1 MSNLLHVSNSPHVR
15 DKRTTSS
22 IMADVFLAL
31 LPASIYGIYNFGAK
45 AAVILVVSTIS
56 AIFFEWV
63 YQVLM
68 GQKVTV
74 TDCSAAVTGLLLG
87 MNLSH
92 TVPWW
97 MAVLGSAFAIIIVK
111 QLFGGL
117 GQNFMNPA
125 LGARCFLMI
134 SFAGQMTSFTYD
146 GVTGATPLSYVK
158 NGILSEVSVKDMFFG
173 GIAGTIG
180 ETSAL
185 WLLIGALYLVVR
197 KVITLRIP
205 VTYIVTVVLM
215 VTLFGG
221 QGLDMTY
228 IAAHVFGGGLILGAF
243 FMATDYVSSPITV
256 KGQYVYAVC
265 LGVLTAVF
273 RLFGGT
279 AEGVSYSIIICN
291 LLVPLI
297 EKVTMPTPFGMGGKQ
312 HE

>member
-45 AAVILVVSTIS
+45 AAVILIVSTLS
-56 AIFFEWV
+56 AILFEWL

-158 NGILSEVSVKDMFFG
+158 SGVLSEVSIKDMFFG

-185 WLLIGALYLVVR
+185 WLLVGALYLVIR
-197 KVITLRIP
+197 RVITLRIP

-221 QGLDMTY
+221 QGFDIKY

-265 LGVLTAVF
+265 LGVLTAIF

-297 EKVTMPTPFGMGGKQ
+297 EKITMPTPFGMGGKQ

>member
-158 NGILSEVSVKDMFFG
+158 NGVLSEVSVKDMFFG

-180 ETSAL
+180 ETSAF

-205 VTYIVTVVLM
+205 VTYIITVVLM

-221 QGLDMTY
+221 QGLDMKY
-228 IAAHVFGGGLILGAF
+228 IAVHVFGGGLILGAF

>member
-1 MSNLLHVSNSPHVR
+1 MSDLLNVSNSPHAR
-15 DKRTTSS
+15 DKRTTTS
-22 IMADVFLAL
+22 IMTDVFIAL
-31 LPASIYGIYNFGAK
+31 LPASIFGIYNFGMK
-45 AAVILVVSTIS
+45 AALILIISTLS
-56 AIFFEWV
+56 AVFFEAV
-63 YQVLM
+63 YQKLM
-68 GQKVTV
+68 GQKVTIR
-74 TDCSAAVTGLLLG
+74 DCSAAVTGLLLG

-97 MAVLGSAFAIIIVK
+97 MPVLGSAFAIIIVK

-146 GVTGATPLSYVK
+146 GVTGATPLAYVK
-158 NGILSEVSVKDMFFG
+158 NGDLTSVNVKDMFFG
-173 GIAGTIG
+173 NIAGTIG

-185 WLLIGALYLVVR
+185 WLLVGAAYLVVR
-197 KVITLRIP
+197 GVISLRIP
-205 VTYIVTVVLM
+205 VTYIATVVIM

-221 QGLDMTY
+221 HGLDMTY
-228 IAAHVFGGGLILGAF
+228 IAAHICGGGLILGAF
-243 FMATDYVSSPITV
+243 FMATDYVSSPITI
-256 KGQYVYAVC
+256 KGQYVYAVL
-265 LGVLTAVF
+265 LGILTAVF

-297 EKVTMPTPFGMGGKQ
+297 EKVTMPTPFGMGGKKY
-312 HE
+312 E

>member
-1 MSNLLHVSNSPHVR
+1 MGDMLKVSNSPHVR
-15 DKRTTSS
+15 DKRTTAG
-22 IMADVFLAL
+22 IMRDVFIAL
-31 LPASIYGIYNFGAK
+31 LPASIYGVFNFGAR
-45 AAVILVVSTIS
+45 AALILIVSTVS
-56 AIFFEWV
+56 AVVFEGI
-63 YQVLM
+63 YQKCM
-68 GQKVTV
+68 GQKLTIS
-74 TDCSAAVTGLLLG
+74 DCSAAVTGLLLG

-146 GVTGATPLSYVK
+146 GVTGATPLAYVK
-158 NGILSEVSVKDMFFG
+158 NGDLSMINVKNMFFG
-173 GIAGTIG
+173 NIAGTIG
-180 ETSAL
+180 ETSAC
-185 WLLIGALYLVVR
+185 WLLVGAIYLLVR
-197 KVITLRIP
+197 GVISLRIP
-205 VTYIVTVVLM
+205 ATYIITVAAL

-221 QGLDMTY
+221 NGFDITY

-256 KGQYVYAVC
+256 KGQYVYAVL
-265 LGVLTAVF
+265 LGILTAVF
-273 RLFGGT
+273 RLYGGT

-297 EKVTMPTPFGMGGKQ
+297 EKVTMPTPFGMGGKK

>member
-1 MSNLLHVSNSPHVR
+1 MEKLLNVSSSPHVR
-15 DKRTTSS
+15 DKSSTKS
-22 IMADVFLAL
+22 IMRDVCIAL
-31 LPASIYGIYNFGAK
+31 LPATLVGIGNFGVRALL
-45 AAVILVVSTIS
+45 VILTTCVSAVLAEYIWQKLMKQPVTTYDFS
-56 AIFFEWV
+56 A
-63 YQVLM
+63 LL
-68 GQKVTV
+68 
-74 TDCSAAVTGLLLG
+74 TGLLLG
-87 MNLSH
+87 LNLPA
-92 TVPWW
+92 TLPLW
-97 MAVLGSAFAIIIVK
+97 MCVIGGVFAIIIVK

-158 NGILSEVSVKDMFFG
+158 SGDLSMISVKDMFFG
-173 GIAGTIG
+173 HIAGTIG

-185 WLLIGALYLVVR
+185 WLLVGAAYLLVR

-205 VTYIVTVVLM
+205 ATYIITVVVM

-221 QGLDMTY
+221 HGFDITY

-256 KGQYVYAVC
+256 KGQYVYGVL
-265 LGVLTAVF
+265 LGILTAVF
-273 RLFGGT
+273 RLYGGT

-297 EKVTMPTPFGMGGKQ
+297 EKVTMPVAFGMGGKK

>member
-15 DKRTTSS
+15 DGHTTAS
-22 IMADVFLAL
+22 IMRDVFLAL
-31 LPASIYGIYNFGAK
+31 LPASLFGIYNFGAK
-45 AAVILVVSTIS
+45 AAVILIVSTLS

-68 GQKVTV
+68 GQKVTI

-146 GVTGATPLSYVK
+146 GVTGATPLALVK
-158 NGILSEVSVKDMFFG
+158 NGFLSVSIKDMFFG
-173 GIAGTIG
+173 NIAGTIG

-185 WLLIGALYLVVR
+185 WLLVGAFYLVLR

-205 VTYIVTVVLM
+205 LTYIATVAIM

-221 QGLDMTY
+221 QGLDIRY
-228 IAAHVFGGGLILGAF
+228 IAAHIFGGGLILGAF

-265 LGVLTAVF
+265 LGLLTAIF

-297 EKVTMPTPFGMGGKQ
+297 EKITMPTPFGMGGKQ

>member
-1 MSNLLHVSNSPHVR
+1 MSTLWNVSASPHAR
-15 DKRTTSS
+15 DKRTTAD
-22 IMADVFLAL
+22 IMRDVFLAL
-31 LPASIYGIYNFGAK
+31 LPASIYGVVNFGTK
-45 AAVILVVSTIS
+45 AAVILLVSTVS
-56 AIFFEWV
+56 AVFFEGV

-68 GQKVTV
+68 GQKVTIS
-74 TDCSAAVTGLLLG
+74 DCSAAVTGLLLG

-97 MAVLGSAFAIIIVK
+97 MAVIGSAFAIIVVK

-158 NGILSEVSVKDMFFG
+158 SGDLSMISVKDMFFG
-173 GIAGTIG
+173 HIAGTIG

-185 WLLIGALYLVVR
+185 WLLVGAAYLLVR

-205 VTYIVTVVLM
+205 ATYIITVVVM

-221 QGLDMTY
+221 HGFDITY

-256 KGQYVYAVC
+256 KGQYVYGVL
-265 LGVLTAVF
+265 LGILTAVF
-273 RLFGGT
+273 RLYGGT

-297 EKVTMPTPFGMGGKQ
+297 EKVTMPVAFGMGGKK